1 MLKVASRQGQK
12 LAMVTA
18 MDLDRKQY
26 QAQAALENA
35 GEILLSLQ

>member
-1 MLKVASRQGQK
+1 MLNVASRPGQN
-12 LAMVTA
+12 
-18 MDLDRKQY
+18 LDRKQP

>member
-1 MLKVASRQGQK
+1 MLNVASRPGQN
-12 LAMVTA
+12 
-18 MDLDRKQY
+18 LDRKRY